1 MNKLIQTL
9 LFTFSLLLMIGC
21 GSAVK
26 LKDSW
31 QADNIDV
38 IKSEKVLIISKSKS
52 EGIRQRGEREIANA
66 LKAKGVDAVEAFVA
80 FPYLSVNAN
89 RTEEELAKVLQ
100 QFLNA
105 GYEAVMVTKLKD
117 PSKKA
122 STTTRITEGD
132 KQKNET
138 DKYYDTSSYGKY
150 PLTFGV
156 YFNNPEVPNRTPG
169 PDGLEE
175 TTDNYSEV
183 FELETVTYHI
193 KPGNEQLLGSVTIDI
208 TDPEDIMGTL
218 EKYAEL
224 VAKQIN
230 E

>member
-21 GSAVK
+21 GSNVK
-26 LKDSW
+26 LKKSW
-31 QADNIDV
+31 QDDNIGV
-38 IKSEKVLIISKSKS
+38 IKTEKVLIINKSKR

-66 LKAKGVDAVEAFVA
+66 LKVKGVDAVESFVA

-100 QFLNA
+100 QFLDA
-105 GYEAVMVTKLKD
+105 GYEAVMITKLKN
-117 PSKKA
+117 PSKEMSA
-122 STTTRITEGD
+122 NTRITDED
-132 KQKNET
+132 KQKSET
-138 DKYYDTSSYGKY
+138 DEFYDTSSYGKY

-156 YFNNPEVPNRTPG
+156 YLNDTDVPNRTPG

-193 KPGNEQLLGSVTIDI
+193 KPGQEKLLGSVAIDI

-224 VAKQIN
+224 VAKQLK
-230 E
+230 